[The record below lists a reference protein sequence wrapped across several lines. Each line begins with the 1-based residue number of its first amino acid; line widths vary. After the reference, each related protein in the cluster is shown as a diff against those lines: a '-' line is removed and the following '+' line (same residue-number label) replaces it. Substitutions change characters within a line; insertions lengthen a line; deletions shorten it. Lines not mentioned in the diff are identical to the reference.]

1 MESLEDRI
9 KKFLSVGSGSGDGY
23 GSGYGYGYGSGDG
36 YGDGSGYGY
45 GYGYGSGD
53 GHGDGSGDGYGY
65 GVGSGY
71 GDGYGSGYGSGYG
84 YGDGD
89 GDGSGYGY
97 GYGYGYGSGY
107 GYGYGDLKSY
117 NHQRVYFIDDVP
129 TLIDSVHGMFAQ
141 GKTINRDKTL
151 SPCYVAR
158 HGNCFAHG
166 GTLKAARRDA
176 LAKYMQDMPEE
187 ERIEM
192 FVNEHPNLDGEHP
205 CEDLFKWHNTLTG
218 SCEMGRTQFCRDHGI
233 SLSEKY
239 TVRYFLDIT
248 KNAYGGSVI
257 RKVRERYE

>member
-9 KKFLSVGSGSGDGY
+9 KKFLSVGSGSGHGYGYGYGDGY
-23 GSGYGYGYGSGDG
+23 GSGDGYGYGSGSGHGYGYGYGHGYGSGSGSGDGSGYGYGSGDG
-36 YGDGSGYGY
+36 SGYGSGDGSGYG
-45 GYGYGSGD
+45 
-53 GHGDGSGDGYGY
+53 
-65 GVGSGY
+65 
-71 GDGYGSGYGSGYG
+71 
-84 YGDGD
+84 
-89 GDGSGYGY
+89 
-97 GYGYGYGSGY
+97 
-107 GYGYGDLKSY
+107 DLKTY
-117 NHQRVYFIDDVP
+117 NHQRVYYIDDVP

-166 GTLKAARRDA
+166 GTLKAAQRDA

>member
-9 KKFLSVGSGSGDGY
+9 KKFLSVV
-23 GSGYGYGYGSGDG
+23 YGY
-36 YGDGSGYGY
+36 
-45 GYGYGSGD
+45 
-53 GHGDGSGDGYGY
+53 
-65 GVGSGY
+65 GSGY
-71 GDGYGSGYGSGYG
+71 GDGYG
-84 YGDGD
+84 D
-89 GDGSGYGY
+89 
-97 GYGYGYGSGY
+97 
-107 GYGYGDLKSY
+107 GDLKTY
-117 NHQRVYFIDDVP
+117 NHQRVYYIDDVP
-129 TLIDSVHGMFAQ
+129 TLIDSVRGMFAQ

-166 GTLKAARRDA
+166 VTLKAAQKDA
-176 LAKYMQDMPEE
+176 LAKYMQNMPEE

-233 SLSEKY
+233 ILSEKY